1 MKPTRSKKHQKKDA
15 YNPSLVTVEEKED
28 ECNEEGAEGADE
40 ETKAGE
46 NENEEAKEN
55 LDNHDLDIFFEA
67 EVVERK
73 DEGEEYYAKEGDYN
87 YQEGFDEEDTFSTSM
102 IWRVSSTTRMMR
114 ICITI
119 SRTAWSDKPNEAFSY
134 DGVGE

>member
-1 MKPTRSKKHQKKDA
+1 MKPPRSKKHQKKDA

-28 ECNEEGAEGADE
+28 EWNAEGAEGADE

-87 YQEGFDEEDTFSTSM
+87 YQEGFDEEDTFYDMEGIFDYEDDEDMYYDLEDSM
-102 IWRVSSTTRMMR
+102 ER
-114 ICITI
+114 
-119 SRTAWSDKPNEAFSY
+119 
-134 DGVGE
+134 